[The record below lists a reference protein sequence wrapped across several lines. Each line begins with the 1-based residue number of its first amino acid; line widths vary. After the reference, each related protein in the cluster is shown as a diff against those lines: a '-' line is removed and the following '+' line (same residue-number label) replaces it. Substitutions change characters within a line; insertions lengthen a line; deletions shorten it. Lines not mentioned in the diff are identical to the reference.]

1 MADHFLQTSKNHRNP
16 EQFSSIKSTVP
27 NNTETSAQVPHSDAH
42 LPFSKFLNGLPARED
57 EAEAELRC
65 EVGVVG
71 TETEENRPL
80 HKLTAVN
87 RS

>member
-1 MADHFLQTSKNHRNP
+1 M
-16 EQFSSIKSTVP
+16 P
-27 NNTETSAQVPHSDAH
+27 NNTEISTQVPHSNTH

-57 EAEAELRC
+57 EAVAELRC